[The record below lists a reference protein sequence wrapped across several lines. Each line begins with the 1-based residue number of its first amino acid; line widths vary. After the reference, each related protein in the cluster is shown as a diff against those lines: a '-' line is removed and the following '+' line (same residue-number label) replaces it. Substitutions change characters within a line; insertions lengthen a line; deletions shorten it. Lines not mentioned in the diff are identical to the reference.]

1 MMFSEA
7 RQFLIFLQEKCLGS
21 KLSSLSRGGIWEGR
35 GRVRTLQKRCA
46 QRRKKKERAFNRQKR
61 QLKKSFKPFCLLII
75 SLLKIIGSLEQ
86 NTLYIIQRVCVAQ
99 YSFVVH

>member
-1 MMFSEA
+1 M
-7 RQFLIFLQEKCLGS
+7 IFLQEKCLGS

-35 GRVRTLQKRCA
+35 GRVRTLRKRCA
-46 QRRKKKERAFNRQKR
+46 QRRKKKERAFNRQNR
-61 QLKKSFKPFCLLII
+61 QLKTNFKPFCLLII

-86 NTLYIIQRVCVAQ
+86 NTLDIIQRVCVAQ